1 MRIVRFHLEPWQ
13 KGGSEVS
20 TPCESPSLL
29 LVTAS
34 VHRRQRSVDIN
45 DIPNVDSLSETER
58 RRREVDKS
66 KWRYPQIVKRL
77 SILCSDVIA
86 SNVQNTYSSNDFS
99 LFKLSFFIFS
109 FSGSNVHT
117 RSR

>member
-13 KGGSEVS
+13 RGGSEVS

-45 DIPNVDSLSETER
+45 DIPNVDGLSEVER
-58 RRREVDKS
+58 KKREKDKT

-77 SILCSDVIA
+77 STLCSDVIA
-86 SNVQNTYSSNDFS
+86 SNVY
-99 LFKLSFFIFS
+99 
-109 FSGSNVHT
+109 
-117 RSR
+117 